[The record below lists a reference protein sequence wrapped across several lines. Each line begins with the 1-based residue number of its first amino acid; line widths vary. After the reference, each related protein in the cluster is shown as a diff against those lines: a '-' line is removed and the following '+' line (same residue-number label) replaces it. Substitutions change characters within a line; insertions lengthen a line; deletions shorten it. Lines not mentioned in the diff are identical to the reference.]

1 MRFLPVAHTGGS
13 APGLRPLPLYVLTC
27 AVPPARKLLYGRRMK
42 VEEHWWNGDTTP
54 RGRRDVYIRTDGQG
68 WEVRAQIGGASGR
81 ERVQQ
86 CPSRASATILADAW
100 RGTHPSWR
108 ELKQR

>member
-1 MRFLPVAHTGGS
+1 M
-13 APGLRPLPLYVLTC
+13 
-27 AVPPARKLLYGRRMK
+27 
-42 VEEHWWNGDTTP
+42 
-54 RGRRDVYIRTDGQG
+54 YIRTDGQG

-86 CPSRASATILADAW
+86 CPSRASAAILADAW
-100 RGTHPSWR
+100 RGTHPSWQ